1 MKKNMSASWRK
12 VGDSQAFDHGAWEFN
27 SRAFNA
33 SAKQLARDHET
44 QILDG
49 QLESIQ
55 FLFPA
60 QFLASLSVELICKAF
75 YLKSKGG
82 PGGQAHITL

>member
-49 QLESIQ
+49 NLKVFNSYSQLN
-55 FLFPA
+55 FLRLCP
-60 QFLASLSVELICKAF
+60 LS
-75 YLKSKGG
+75 
-82 PGGQAHITL
+82 